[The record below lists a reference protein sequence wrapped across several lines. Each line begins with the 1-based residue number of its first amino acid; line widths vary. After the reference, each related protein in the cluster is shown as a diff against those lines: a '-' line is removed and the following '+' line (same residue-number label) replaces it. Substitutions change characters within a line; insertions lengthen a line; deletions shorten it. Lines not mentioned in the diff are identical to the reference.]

1 MTKDELEKLIEDKP
15 DEVRAKAI
23 LLFNGY
29 ARAMA
34 GYQAESSTAN
44 LKTWKSAEEA
54 LTEYAA
60 SIGYGETKEELNNIS
75 VVLAYLVNSGWK
87 CTKTS
92 LYRHQ
97 QQGKI
102 KPDADGKYSKR
113 IVDKYARTFLK
124 QTATGKRVT
133 EETDDLQRKK
143 LTKEIARLELAV
155 EREEFALQRERGL
168 YVPREQMEIELA
180 TRAGILVSG
189 LKHWVQSK
197 AADWIAAVSGDNKR
211 VGELINIMN
220 RDVDEHINIYAGS
233 KEYEVVIDSE
243 PVDKPEE
250 EKETVTIV
258 QDNNE

>member
-1 MTKDELEKLIEDKP
+1 MTKQELEKLIEDKP

-44 LKTWKSAEEA
+44 LKTWKSAEDA
-54 LTEYAA
+54 LMEYTA
-60 SIGYGETKEELNNIS
+60 SIGYGETEDALNNIA

-87 CTKTS
+87 ITKTS

-102 KPDADGKYSKR
+102 KPGDDGKYSKR
-113 IVDKYARTFLK
+113 VVDKYARTFLK
-124 QTATGKRVT
+124 QTATGKRFT

-155 EREEFALQRERGL
+155 EREEFALQRDRGL
-168 YVPREQMEIELA
+168 YVPREQVNLEI
-180 TRAGILVSG
+180 AGYCAILYHNG
-189 LKHWVQSK
+189 RHWLQTS
-197 AADWIAAVSGDNKR
+197 AADWITAVNGETKR
-211 VGELINIMN
+211 VGELINIMTKSF
-220 RDVDEHINIYAGS
+220 DEMVNHIVRN
-233 KEYEVVIDSE
+233 KEYEVVFE
-243 PVDKPEE
+243 TE
-250 EKETVTIV
+250 EKENVIPAEAGI
-258 QDNNE
+258 QE